1 MGTNYNQTSMVR
13 TIEQILG
20 LPPMNVLDAT
30 ALPMFHCFNDV
41 PNTSYQYK
49 AVKNNIPLNEMN
61 PQRQNLQGA
70 ALKWSDR
77 SVQYAFHI
85 IDQGKDDLLNRI
97 LWYSVKGSQPYP
109 AKYAGEADDDD

>member
-1 MGTNYNQTSMVR
+1 
-13 TIEQILG
+13 
-20 LPPMNVLDAT
+20 
-30 ALPMFHCFNDV
+30 
-41 PNTSYQYK
+41 
-49 AVKNNIPLNEMN
+49 MN